1 MKRSVRK
8 LCRSTDGAVAPTVA
22 LSLVGLL
29 VIGGVG
35 FDYARLASMDS
46 ELQTAADQA
55 ALAAASQLDGESGAC
70 LRAAQ
75 AASSLLTNNTRFGN
89 FDSTNGIKV
98 NGSERGDLRRCRQD
112 QVFFGLSQNRRDRVM
127 LPPNTSK

>member
-8 LCRSTDGAVAPTVA
+8 LCRNTDGAVAPTVA

-29 VIGGVG
+29 VVGGIG

-55 ALAAASQLDGESGAC
+55 ALAAASQLDGETGAC
-70 LRAAQ
+70 SRAAQ

-89 FDSTNGIKV
+89 REHNGIKINV
-98 NGSERGDLRRCRQD
+98 QNEATCDLSAGSR
-112 QVFFGLSQNRRDRVM
+112 FFR
-127 LPPNTSK
+127 T